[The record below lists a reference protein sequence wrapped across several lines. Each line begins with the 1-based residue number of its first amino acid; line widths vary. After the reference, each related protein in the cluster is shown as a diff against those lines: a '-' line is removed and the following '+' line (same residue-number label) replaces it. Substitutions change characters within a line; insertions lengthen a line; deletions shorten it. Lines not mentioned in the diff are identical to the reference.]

1 LRGVYEAVLGRHLDP
16 ANFRRQLRS
25 ARDIAATDE
34 VLQGGRNRPPRL
46 YTYTG
51 PDQEA
56 PSPGPAPRL
65 PAEGQSAGPP
75 S

>member
-1 LRGVYEAVLGRHLDP
+1 MLGRHLDP

-25 ARDIAATDE
+25 AKDIAATDE

-46 YTYTG
+46 YRYTG
-51 PDQEA
+51 PH
-56 PSPGPAPRL
+56 
-65 PAEGQSAGPP
+65 AGRPP